1 MTIGRGGR
9 PFELTPTTKIAVFVL
24 KGQIRI
30 YAKRI
35 KNPVIERVCG
45 RTIVT
50 SIIIYS
56 SGVFLRLISIDNLSS
71 APQNASFNGS
81 KQGKSKREVPGGGA
95 DNQIGNTMRES
106 VDVSMLVPCVF
117 RCKVACIFFR

>member
-30 YAKRI
+30 YVKRI
-35 KNPVIERVCG
+35 KNPVIERVFG

-56 SGVFLRLISIDNLSS
+56 RDVFLRRISIDNRSYTS
-71 APQNASFNGS
+71 QNASFDRS
-81 KQGKSKREVPGGGA
+81 EKGKSKREFPGSGA
-95 DNQIGNTMRES
+95 DNQIGKPMRKS
-106 VDVSMLVPCVF
+106 VDVSVLVPCVF
-117 RCKVACIFFR
+117 RY